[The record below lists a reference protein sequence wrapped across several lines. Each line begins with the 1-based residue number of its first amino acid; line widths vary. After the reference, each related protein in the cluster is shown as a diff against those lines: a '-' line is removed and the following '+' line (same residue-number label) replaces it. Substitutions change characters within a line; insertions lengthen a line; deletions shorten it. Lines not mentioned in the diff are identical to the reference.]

1 MNDQRKRAT
10 PTIDLTATEVPP
22 APAESDVQAAAESP
36 NSPPAESA
44 APQGEQSPPPPPE
57 APPTESSDRPPR
69 RSGGVLT
76 AAVAA
81 SFVGAML
88 AFAVLAALWY
98 GGLLP
103 ARTIASND
111 RSAQI
116 AALQKQIE
124 DLQTRPASASDGAA
138 VDALRQRLGKL
149 ESDIAALP
157 PGDKTMAERLA
168 AADSAMKS
176 LGIALA
182 ALNKRSDD
190 LAAKAE
196 QAQESAASAEK
207 AVSDLGGRVQ
217 SARETASAAAD
228 PAALEALKNR
238 VAEIERSIVAAREQ
252 ITKIADTDKAV
263 RLALSAT
270 ALREAVEGGAPYR
283 AELAQAKSL
292 GADDKIL
299 APLDSFADSGLPKK
313 MELAQALT
321 RLIPAMMKTVGGEA
335 ASSGF
340 LGRLQANASRLVR
353 IEPVDAPRGDK
364 PSDVLAR
371 IEVEAAHGD
380 IDGALADIGKLPDA
394 ARQPAADWVTK
405 AVARQKA
412 LAAVRQFASGAARGL
427 ATSPGADAPSK
438 SAQ

>member
-1 MNDQRKRAT
+1 MNDKRKRAT

-22 APAESDVQAAAESP
+22 APTESEVPAAVEPP
-36 NSPPAESA
+36 NSPPEESA
-44 APQGEQSPPPPPE
+44 APQGEQAPMPPPE
-57 APPTESSDRPPR
+57 APPKESPDMPPR

-81 SFVGAML
+81 SFIGAIL

-103 ARTIASND
+103 ARTVASND

-116 AALQKQIE
+116 AALQKQI
-124 DLQTRPASASDGAA
+124 DGLQARPAPASDGAA
-138 VDALRQRLGKL
+138 IDALRQRLGKL
-149 ESDIAALP
+149 ESDIVALP
-157 PGDKTMAERLA
+157 PGDKTMAERLE
-168 AADSAMKS
+168 AADNAMKS

-182 ALNKRSDD
+182 ALNKRNDD

-196 QAQESAASAEK
+196 QAQESAATAEK
-207 AVSDLGGRVQ
+207 AVSDLRGRVQ
-217 SARETASAAAD
+217 SVRETASAAAD
-228 PAALEALKNR
+228 PAVLDALKQR
-238 VAEIERSIVAAREQ
+238 VASIEQSLAAAREQ

-270 ALREAVEGGAPYR
+270 ALREAVESGAAYR
-283 AELAQAKSL
+283 VELAQAKSL
-292 GADDKIL
+292 SADDKAL

-313 MELAQALT
+313 TELAQSLSG
-321 RLIPAMMKTVGGEA
+321 LIPAMMKALGGET

-353 IEPVDAPRGDK
+353 IEPVDAPPGDK

-394 ARQPAADWVTK
+394 ARRPAADWVTK

-412 LAAVRQFASGAARGL
+412 LAAARQFASGTARGL
-427 ATSPGADAPSK
+427 TTSPGANAPSK